1 MQHKS
6 SKPSSRHSGLHHYV
20 HLAVNPI
27 AVIVIIIII
36 IIIFISLLILF
47 ITPFLHLMSFRWAS
61 DLMKRPSFCRRTW
74 KLTKC
79 VLDRPPKI
87 QPKAEDSTTTN
98 KQTMDHGLSLLPKN
112 RTNHDDRLLINC
124 TLDFS
129 NVMVSSYQFM
139 EMHSEKPGSDIKWHK
154 KDWLLHL
161 WVKVYVHKQS
171 CRWHPQGQLIPSVI
185 LVCKFPSEFAQFG
198 SSGLLSINHK
208 LSLCTLDA
216 SVWFFLEENAFIFI
230 YPPNLGCKSRL
241 YLRPTHPRNL
251 DQNWGGPDI
260 PNWKLALTAENAKL
274 ILTIYDGL
282 MLLKLQK
289 QTATTTTTTT
299 TTKSK

>member
-1 MQHKS
+1 MIGYLS
-6 SKPSSRHSGLHHYV
+6 TARWILTMSWY
-20 HLAVNPI
+20 HL
-27 AVIVIIIII
+27 
-36 IIIFISLLILF
+36 ISLWRCIL
-47 ITPFLHLMSFRWAS
+47 
-61 DLMKRPSFCRRTW
+61 
-74 KLTKC
+74 
-79 VLDRPPKI
+79 
-87 QPKAEDSTTTN
+87 
-98 KQTMDHGLSLLPKN
+98 KN
-112 RTNHDDRLLINC
+112 QDPT
-124 TLDFS
+124 F
-129 NVMVSSYQFM
+129 
-139 EMHSEKPGSDIKWHK
+139 KWHK

-161 WVKVYVHKQS
+161 WVKVCVHKKSSSRKINSICHSGLQIS
-171 CRWHPQGQLIPSVI
+171 LWICSV
-185 LVCKFPSEFAQFG
+185 G
-198 SSGLLSINHK
+198 SSGLLSIIHK

-216 SVWFFLEENAFIFI
+216 SVRFFLEENAFIFI

-299 TTKSK
+299 TPAAAAAANNNNNNNTIRGSVEDTEPMATIGM